1 MTLADETQL
10 GPYEILSPIGA
21 GGMGEVY
28 RARDKR
34 LNRTVAIKI
43 LTRHVSDQPE
53 LKARFEREAQTL
65 ASLSHP
71 HICPVFDVGHQG
83 GIDYLVMEFLEGQ
96 TLAGR
101 LERGALPLADALK
114 IAIEVASAL
123 STAHAQGIVHRDLK
137 PANIMLTRSGA
148 KLLDFGL
155 AKLKQTLALTGL
167 SGLPTNDVLTTQGTI
182 LGTLQYMAPEQLEG
196 NEADTRTDIFAFGAI
211 VYEMIT
217 GKKAFE
223 GKSQASLIA
232 AILDRDP
239 PALSTLQPMT
249 PRILDRVLR
258 KCLAKNPDDRWQAAA
273 DLLDELK
280 WIAEEVLVPGEA
292 PTDARHAGPKW
303 IGPITAIASAVLLA
317 TTLLAVGILYLRP
330 PATKPDQ
337 IRFDVA
343 TPTLRDE
350 SYVTI
355 SPDGRWI
362 AFLAPTPS
370 DTTALFVRRME
381 SSVPEQL
388 AGTDGASS
396 PFWSPDSRYIAFFAA
411 GRIKKIAVSGGPTQN
426 VSNAPNLAGG
436 TWSREDVI
444 VFSAGGIL
452 QRVPAAGGEP
462 VPISAR
468 DESLQETSHQV
479 PYFLPDGRHYLYL
492 AWSPQQSSRA
502 VYMATLDSTERVKL
516 FAAHSKVIY
525 ASPGYLL
532 FHRDGTLFARP
543 FDADKLALTGD
554 PVPVSDDVSYDV
566 LSGEAAFDV
575 SQNGRL
581 IYFAGG
587 GSSTRRQF
595 LWFDRTGKQVG
606 TAGSAALYAS
616 NFDLSPDGKQI
627 AVAQRNPDNSRYD
640 IWLINSE
647 RNVTTRFT
655 FDPALSPNG
664 NVVWSPDGLA
674 IAFASERTGNR
685 DIFEKTIATGAE
697 RPLLATPTDEWP
709 EDWSKDGRYL
719 AYGLNTTQGVTGAS
733 NLYVLPLFG
742 DRKPIP
748 IAQTPFS
755 EDEPRF
761 APDGKWLAFESNES
775 GTYQVYLM
783 SLQATDQKRQVSTE
797 GGVQPRWRRDGKEL
811 YYLALDGK
819 LMAVDIRA
827 DPGIESG
834 VPRRL
839 FDTKLRVD
847 LIRDQFAVTADG
859 ERVLIEAPVS
869 EGSPTPI
876 TVVVNWATAFL
887 K

>member
-1 MTLADETQL
+1 MPLADETQL
-10 GPYEILSPIGA
+10 GPYEIVSPIGA

-71 HICPVFDVGHQG
+71 HICPVFDVGQQN

-96 TLAGR
+96 TLAHR

-114 IAIEVASAL
+114 IAIEVADAL
-123 STAHAQGIVHRDLK
+123 STAHGQGIVHRDLK
-137 PANIMLTRSGA
+137 PANIMLTKSGA

-155 AKLKQTLALTGL
+155 AKLKQIHALSGL
-167 SGLPTNDVLTTQGTI
+167 SGLPTNDMLTAQGTI

-196 NEADTRTDIFAFGAI
+196 SEADNRTDVFAFGAI
-211 VYEMIT
+211 VYEMVT

-232 AILDRDP
+232 AILDREP
-239 PALSTLQPMT
+239 PGLSTLQPMT
-249 PRILDRVLR
+249 PRLLDRVLR
-258 KCLAKNPDDRWQAAA
+258 KCLAKKPDDRWQSAA
-273 DLLDELK
+273 DLLNELE
-280 WIAEEVLVPGEA
+280 WIAEDIALGES
-292 PTDARHAGPKW
+292 PTARRATTRR
-303 IGPITAIASAVLLA
+303 IGLIAAVASAVLLA
-317 TTLLAVGILYLRP
+317 ATLAVGILYLRQ
-330 PATKPDQ
+330 PAAKPEQ
-337 IRFDVA
+337 IRFDIA
-343 TPTLRDE
+343 APTLKDE
-350 SYVTI
+350 RHVTI

-362 AFLAPTPS
+362 AFVATTPS

-388 AGTDGASS
+388 AGTDGAAS

-411 GRIKKIAVSGGPTQN
+411 GRIKKIAASGGPTQN
-426 VSNAPNLAGG
+426 VCSAPNLSGG
-436 TWSREDVI
+436 TWSRGDVI
-444 VFSAGGIL
+444 VFSAAGIL
-452 QRVPAAGGEP
+452 RRVPAAGGDP
-462 VPISAR
+462 VAISAR
-468 DESLQETSHQV
+468 DESLQETSHQI

-502 VYMATLDSTERVKL
+502 VYMATLDSPDRVKV
-516 FAAHSKVIY
+516 FAAQSKVVY
-525 ASPGYLL
+525 AAPGYLL
-532 FHRDGTLFARP
+532 FHRDGTLLAQP
-543 FDADKLALTGD
+543 FDADKTALTGD
-554 PVPVSDDVSYDV
+554 AIPISDDVSYDV

-587 GSSTRRQF
+587 GSSPRRQF
-595 LWFDRTGKQVG
+595 LWFDRTGQQVG
-606 TAGSAALYAS
+606 TAGGAAFYAS

-627 AVAQRNPDNSRYD
+627 AVAQRNPDNARYD
-640 IWLINSE
+640 IWLIDSA
-647 RNVTTRFT
+647 RNVPTRFT

-664 NVVWSPDGLA
+664 NVVWSPDGRA

-685 DIFEKTIATGAE
+685 DIFEKTIATGTE
-697 RPLLATPTDEWP
+697 TPLLATPTDEWP

-719 AYGLNTTQGVTGAS
+719 AYGLNATAGGTGAG

-742 DRKPIP
+742 DRKPIT

-761 APDGKWLAFESNES
+761 APDGKWLAFNSNES
-775 GTYQVYLM
+775 GIHQVYLM
-783 SLQATDQKRQVSTE
+783 SLQATDQKRQVSTD
-797 GGVQPRWRRDGKEL
+797 GGVQPRWKRDGKEL
-811 YYLALDGK
+811 YYLGLDGK
-819 LMAVDIRA
+819 LMAVDIRL
-827 DPGIESG
+827 DSRIELG

-839 FDTKLRVD
+839 FDTKLTVD
-847 LIRDQFAVTADG
+847 PIRDQFAVTADG
-859 ERVLIEAPVS
+859 ERFLIQAPVF